1 MTTVGQILESK
12 GRTVHQVGTDAMVLD
27 ALKLMAEA
35 NVGSVMVMDGETVA
49 GIFTERQYARRVFLM
64 GRAAPST
71 PVREVMEPDVIFV
84 TPQDTVDECMALMSE
99 KHIRHLPVMEGERL
113 VGMVSIGDLMKT
125 VIDEHKFHLDELV
138 KYVSR

>member
-1 MTTVGQILESK
+1 MTTVGQILETK

-71 PVREVMEPDVIFV
+71 PVREVMEAKVIFV
-84 TPQDTVDECMALMSE
+84 TPQDNVDACMALMSE